1 MNALNT
7 SIVTQVAL
15 VVRDVDTVKRKWA
28 AVLGVPVPP
37 TVDAGEYAV
46 TGTTYRGAPA
56 PEAGCLMA
64 FFDIS
69 PTTQLEIIQPNGETS
84 AWQDFLD
91 EHGEGVHHLA
101 FHVTDTDARLDAVNA
116 EFGWETV
123 QRGKYGD
130 GSGEYGYVDSAGD
143 LKVMLETLESYH

>member
-7 SIVTQVAL
+7 NIVTQVAL
-15 VVRDVDTVKRKWA
+15 VVRDIEAVKRTWA
-28 AVLGVPVPP
+28 ALLDVPVPP
-37 TVDAGEYAV
+37 TREPGEYSV
-46 TGTTYRGAPA
+46 TGTTYRGGPA
-56 PEAGCLMA
+56 PEAGCLLA

-69 PTTQLEIIQPNGETS
+69 TTTQLEIIQPNGETS

-101 FHVTDTDARLDAVNA
+101 FHVTDTAARLDALNA
-116 EFGWETV
+116 EFGWATI
-123 QRGKYGD
+123 QQGKYGD
-130 GSGEYGYVDSAGD
+130 GSGEYGYVDSVDD

>member
-1 MNALNT
+1 MTALNT
-7 SIVTQVAL
+7 NIVTQVAL
-15 VVRDVDTVKRKWA
+15 VVRDIEAVKTAWA
-28 AVLGVPVPP
+28 ALLGVPVPP
-37 TVDAGEYAV
+37 TQLPGEYSV
-46 TGTTYRGAPA
+46 TGTTYRGRPA

-64 FFDIS
+64 FLDVS
-69 PTTQLEIIQPNGETS
+69 PTTQLEIIQPNGATS

-101 FHVTDTDARLDAVNA
+101 FHVTDTDARLAALNA

-130 GSGEYGYVDSAGD
+130 ASGEYGYVDSVGD
-143 LKVMLETLESYH
+143 LKVMLETLESYR